1 MPESGKRARKQIL
14 VSFFLPCQSGSGKSV
29 GQTKCCTVIESGEL
43 VRYEKKKRGMGVG
56 WGIWEEK
63 RGGTRQ
69 AVVEEEKTLLS
80 ALCKTVLGFL
90 PLV

>member
-43 VRYEKKKRGMGVG
+43 VRYEKKKVG
-56 WGIWEEK
+56 WGWGGEFGK
-63 RGGTRQ
+63 RKGEGPDKQ
-69 AVVEEEKTLLS
+69 
-80 ALCKTVLGFL
+80 
-90 PLV
+90 